1 MKILKGMIFLILLI
15 SHFSHASFQ
24 LETMTVILDSE
35 EPRKIFNVKNTGSEP
50 ILLST
55 KVSDLDKQHEIAKNI
70 IITPPITR
78 IEPDQSQNIN
88 FILKDGIEFDDE
100 QILKAS
106 FQGIGVA
113 KVNST
118 KMPIRQDIAMLIIPK
133 GLTIE
138 REPWK
143 NLEVKQVNNQ
153 LILKNNGKQVIR
165 MAPAFSSLPSNNG
178 YSIGQFYIRP
188 QEEIKVDVK
197 EKLTEI
203 KISPLS
209 RYGFKL
215 AGDIK
220 MKLIIK
226 IINI

>member
-35 EPRKIFNVKNTGSEP
+35 EPRKIFNVKNTGSDP

-203 KISPLS
+203 
-209 RYGFKL
+209 
-215 AGDIK
+215 
-220 MKLIIK
+220 
-226 IINI
+226 

>member
-1 MKILKGMIFLILLI
+1 MKILKGMIFLILLM

-220 MKLIIK
+220 MKV
-226 IINI
+226 NN

>member
-88 FILKDGIEFDDE
+88 FILKDGIKFDDE

-220 MKLIIK
+220 MKV
-226 IINI
+226 NN

>member
-15 SHFSHASFQ
+15 SHFSHASFK

-220 MKLIIK
+220 MKV
-226 IINI
+226 NN

>member
-113 KVNST
+113 KANST

-220 MKLIIK
+220 MKV
-226 IINI
+226 NN

>member
-153 LILKNNGKQVIR
+153 LILKNYGKQVIR

-220 MKLIIK
+220 MKV
-226 IINI
+226 NN

>member
-153 LILKNNGKQVIR
+153 LILRNNGKQVIR

-220 MKLIIK
+220 MKV
-226 IINI
+226 NN

>member
-118 KMPIRQDIAMLIIPK
+118 KIPIRQDIAMLIIPK

-220 MKLIIK
+220 MKV
-226 IINI
+226 NN

>member
-55 KVSDLDKQHEIAKNI
+55 KVSDLDNQHEIAKNI

-78 IEPDQSQNIN
+78 IDPDQSQIIN

-113 KVNST
+113 KANST

-215 AGDIK
+215 AGDAKIK
-220 MKLIIK
+220 V
-226 IINI
+226 NG

>member
-165 MAPAFSSLPSNNG
+165 MAPAFSSLPRNNG

-220 MKLIIK
+220 MKV
-226 IINI
+226 NN

>member
-215 AGDIK
+215 AGYIK
-220 MKLIIK
+220 MKV
-226 IINI
+226 NN

>member
-55 KVSDLDKQHEIAKNI
+55 KVSDLDNQHEIAKNI

-220 MKLIIK
+220 MKV
-226 IINI
+226 NN

>member
-88 FILKDGIEFDDE
+88 FILKDGIEFDDK

-220 MKLIIK
+220 MKV
-226 IINI
+226 NN

>member
-209 RYGFKL
+209 RY
-215 AGDIK
+215 
-220 MKLIIK
+220 
-226 IINI
+226 

>member
-215 AGDIK
+215 AGDVK
-220 MKLIIK
+220 MKV
-226 IINI
+226 NN

>member
-55 KVSDLDKQHEIAKNI
+55 KVSDLDNQHEIAKNI

-88 FILKDGIEFDDE
+88 FILKDGIKFDDE

-138 REPWK
+138 SEPWK

-165 MAPAFSSLPSNNG
+165 MAPAFNALPSNNG

-215 AGDIK
+215 AGDVK
-220 MKLIIK
+220 MKV
-226 IINI
+226 NN

>member
-55 KVSDLDKQHEIAKNI
+55 KVSDLDNQHEIAKNN

-78 IEPDQSQNIN
+78 IDPDQSQNIN

-113 KVNST
+113 KANST

-220 MKLIIK
+220 MKV
-226 IINI
+226 NN

>member
-55 KVSDLDKQHEIAKNI
+55 KVSDLDNQHEIAKNI

-78 IEPDQSQNIN
+78 IYPDQRQNIN

-113 KVNST
+113 KANST

-220 MKLIIK
+220 MKV
-226 IINI
+226 NN

>member
-106 FQGIGVA
+106 FQCIGVA

-220 MKLIIK
+220 MKV
-226 IINI
+226 NN

>member
-153 LILKNNGKQVIR
+153 LILKNNGKQIIR

-220 MKLIIK
+220 MKV
-226 IINI
+226 NN

>member
-197 EKLTEI
+197 EKLTE
-203 KISPLS
+203 
-209 RYGFKL
+209 
-215 AGDIK
+215 
-220 MKLIIK
+220 
-226 IINI
+226 

>member
-165 MAPAFSSLPSNNG
+165 MAPAFNSLPSNNG

-220 MKLIIK
+220 MKV
-226 IINI
+226 NN

>member
-215 AGDIK
+215 
-220 MKLIIK
+220 
-226 IINI
+226 

>member
-35 EPRKIFNVKNTGSEP
+35 EPRKISNVKNTGSEP

-220 MKLIIK
+220 MKV
-226 IINI
+226 NN

>member
-203 KISPLS
+203 QIS
-209 RYGFKL
+209 
-215 AGDIK
+215 
-220 MKLIIK
+220 
-226 IINI
+226 

>member
-1 MKILKGMIFLILLI
+1 KGMIFLILLI

-220 MKLIIK
+220 MKV
-226 IINI
+226 NN

>member
-1 MKILKGMIFLILLI
+1 MIFLILLI

-220 MKLIIK
+220 MKV
-226 IINI
+226 NN

>member
-100 QILKAS
+100 QILKTS

-220 MKLIIK
+220 MKV
-226 IINI
+226 NN

>member
-70 IITPPITR
+70 IITQPITR

-220 MKLIIK
+220 MKV
-226 IINI
+226 NN

>member
-1 MKILKGMIFLILLI
+1 M
-15 SHFSHASFQ
+15 
-24 LETMTVILDSE
+24 E
-35 EPRKIFNVKNTGSEP
+35 
-50 ILLST
+50 
-55 KVSDLDKQHEIAKNI
+55 
-70 IITPPITR
+70 
-78 IEPDQSQNIN
+78 
-88 FILKDGIEFDDE
+88 
-100 QILKAS
+100 
-106 FQGIGVA
+106 
-113 KVNST
+113 
-118 KMPIRQDIAMLIIPK
+118 
-133 GLTIE
+133 
-138 REPWK
+138 

-220 MKLIIK
+220 MKV
-226 IINI
+226 NN

>member
-203 KISPLS
+203 KISPLC

-220 MKLIIK
+220 MKV
-226 IINI
+226 NN

>member
-215 AGDIK
+215 AGD
-220 MKLIIK
+220 
-226 IINI
+226 

>member
-203 KISPLS
+203 KISPLN

-220 MKLIIK
+220 MKV
-226 IINI
+226 NN

>member
-106 FQGIGVA
+106 FQDIGVA

-220 MKLIIK
+220 MKV
-226 IINI
+226 NN

>member
-88 FILKDGIEFDDE
+88 F
-100 QILKAS
+100 ILKAS

-220 MKLIIK
+220 MKV
-226 IINI
+226 NN

>member
-220 MKLIIK
+220 MKVIIK

>member
-220 MKLIIK
+220 MKV
-226 IINI
+226 

>member
-88 FILKDGIEFDDE
+88 SILKDGIEFDDE

-220 MKLIIK
+220 MKV
-226 IINI
+226 NN